1 MLEPLHD
8 LSIVSVTGLNAP
20 GLPIGNSG
28 EVAVGDAVYAI
39 GNPEGLEGTFSQG
52 IVSGLRRTGNGTMLQ
67 ITAPIS
73 PGSSGGPILDSTG
86 RIVDPEVNTVDPK
99 VLNGKGLFVYE
110 IFIGI
115 KVEVRVCAS

>member
-1 MLEPLHD
+1 
-8 LSIVSVTGLNAP
+8 
-20 GLPIGNSG
+20 LPIGNSG